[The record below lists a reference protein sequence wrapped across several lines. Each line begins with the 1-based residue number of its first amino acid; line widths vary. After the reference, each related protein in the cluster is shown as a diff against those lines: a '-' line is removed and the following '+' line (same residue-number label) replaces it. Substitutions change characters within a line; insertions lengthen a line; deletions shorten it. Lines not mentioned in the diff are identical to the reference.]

1 MEIRCFLA
9 DVFATLQNVLSECHR
24 SQPLRTLGH
33 NMTEIYAWYGV
44 LSSPQQ
50 DIGNPLKIYDMPYM
64 LLYPDPPSTHFFV
77 LSFSRVPRNIWYLL
91 LKKARGRGRGVLA
104 QACFFFPQESPISKD
119 ETPICCRPSSLHPI
133 VQFLRVLYINLENVC
148 LAGATQEHLRKMYK
162 IHLKKT
168 QCFPWVFSPE

>member
-1 MEIRCFLA
+1 MFLPHFKTFLVSA
-9 DVFATLQNVLSECHR
+9 IEVNRWE
-24 SQPLRTLGH
+24 PLGH

-44 LSSPQQ
+44 LSSPSARYR
-50 DIGNPLKIYDMPYM
+50 DPLKIYAMPYM

-104 QACFFFPQESPISKD
+104 HGLFFFPREPPG
-119 ETPICCRPSSLHPI
+119 TPFQRTKRQFVVDPTSLHPI

-162 IHLKKT
+162 IHLKKRSA
-168 QCFPWVFSPE
+168 FLGVFSPE